1 MKLCFE
7 TSFIYAI
14 SVACLANGAYASSI
28 FDRIKWPWSSK
39 SNEDMP
45 IPGSSPFD
53 PDVSAYSPRCFV
65 AMANLKSKF
74 DMTCYQGSK
83 SLYFSSP
90 GEICTPKCLNTTIE
104 LSQYVVKQCGLE
116 SRVPPPSEPVGYNHK
131 NFVYLSWADKD
142 MSSLICNG
150 PQQGDKQ
157 EDWSQPARCY
167 SAVFTAETI
176 RETDALANNSGVG
189 KENVCNQCTKEWVD
203 KLRNGKYHISPLLY
217 YGHIPNAPHLA
228 AWISEQ
234 CGYNMTPF

>member
-1 MKLCFE
+1 MKLRFK
-7 TSFIYAI
+7 SFLFSALVAVYIAD
-14 SVACLANGAYASSI
+14 SVNASSI

-39 SNEDMP
+39 SNEDAP

-74 DMTCYQGSK
+74 DLSCFQASK

-90 GEICTPKCLNTTIE
+90 GQICTPNCLNTTIE

-116 SRVPPPSEPVGYNHK
+116 NKVTPSSEPVGYNHK
-131 NFVYLSWADKD
+131 NFVYLSWADRD
-142 MSSLICNG
+142 MANLICNG
-150 PQQGDKQ
+150 PSQSANQD
-157 EDWSQPARCY
+157 DWSQPARCY

-176 RETDALANNSGVG
+176 RETDVLANDSGVS
-189 KENVCNQCTKEWVD
+189 KDNVCNPCTKEWVER
-203 KLRNGKYHISPLLY
+203 LRNGKYHISPLLY
-217 YGHIPNAPHLA
+217 YGHIPNAPRLA

-234 CGYNMTPF
+234 CSYGMTPF